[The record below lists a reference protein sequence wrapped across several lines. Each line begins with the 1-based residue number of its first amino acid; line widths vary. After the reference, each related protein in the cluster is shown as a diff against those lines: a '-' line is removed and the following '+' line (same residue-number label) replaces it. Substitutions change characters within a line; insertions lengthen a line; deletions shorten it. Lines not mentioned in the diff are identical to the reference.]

1 MGTNKVTVKYFL
13 CMLVLMLPAGLLA
26 QAEFVEY
33 NNPVY
38 NFLERMDAS
47 HIIEKYNSFEK
58 PATRRQIA
66 NYLTEVEKNLSSL
79 SDTDKKIFDDLKVE
93 FELELNGTLI
103 NSESL
108 FNGNGYNFLSDKER
122 YLYSMYERNKFT
134 LFVNGIAQFNYINSN
149 DNEINNSASA
159 SFLKYG
165 GQLRGTIL
173 DRIGYSV
180 QATNGKV
187 WGDRQAAL
195 NMKEILFSYK
205 YNTDPSNHTGNDF
218 VDNTEGYIS
227 ADFDLL
233 QLKLGRDRKTI
244 GYGPLPIIL
253 GDNFPSF
260 DYLQFDFNYKI
271 FSFSYVHGRLNGVTS
286 SYTDTVQGGIR
297 NVAEKY
303 FGYHRFGFNIS
314 KHISFGLGEMI
325 IYGNRSLDF
334 TYLNPFNFYKSVEHA
349 NQDRDNSLMF
359 LDVQNN
365 SLNGLKIFGS
375 VIMDDMDFGKI
386 GKGWFGNQLLYNL
399 TLYSASLY
407 KILPLEFYLQY
418 IRCEPYMFTHRIHNN
433 SYTSFGY
440 NLVNPIIP
448 NSDKYLVRI
457 NYNPYY
463 RLNFSLEASFTRHG
477 ANELNADGTVRI
489 NYGGDVLVGHRE
501 FDKTEVYF
509 LEGIKEYYR
518 NISFCTSYEPVNN
531 YYFILNLVY
540 ENNSL
545 ANSIRQKFVNG
556 FITLSFRI

>member
-1 MGTNKVTVKYFL
+1 MGTNKIILKFCVSLFVIFISS
-13 CMLVLMLPAGLLA
+13 GLFA

-47 HIIEKYNSFEK
+47 HIIDKYNSLER
-58 PATRRQIA
+58 PVTRRQITD
-66 NYLTEVEKNLSSL
+66 YLTEVEMNINSL
-79 SDTDKKIFDDLKVE
+79 SDADKKIFADLKKE
-93 FELELNGTLI
+93 FEYELNGTLN

-108 FNGNGYNFLSDKER
+108 FDGTGYNFLSDKER
-122 YLYSMYERNKFT
+122 YLYSMCERNKFT
-134 LFVNGIAQFNYINSN
+134 LFVNGIAQFNYIHSN
-149 DNEINNSASA
+149 DRVNDQSSSA

-173 DRIGYSV
+173 DKIGYSV
-180 QATNGKV
+180 KATNGKV
-187 WGDRQAAL
+187 WGDRNAAL
-195 NMKEILFSYK
+195 NLNEILFSYK

-227 ADFDLL
+227 ADFNLL
-233 QLKLGRDRKTI
+233 QFKLGRDRKII
-244 GYGPLPIIL
+244 GYGPLPVIL

-260 DYLQFDFNYKI
+260 DYLQFDFTYKI
-271 FSFSYVHGRLNGVTS
+271 FSFSYLHGRLNGIMS
-286 SYTDTVQGGIR
+286 SYTDSVQGGMR

-314 KHISFGLGEMI
+314 RHISFGLGEMI

-334 TYLNPFNFYKSVEHA
+334 TYVNPFNFYKSVEHA

-359 LDVQNN
+359 FDVQNN
-365 SLNGLKIFGS
+365 SVNGLKIFGS

-399 TLYSASLY
+399 TLYSSNLY

-433 SYTSFGY
+433 SYTSFSY
-440 NLVNPIIP
+440 NLVNPILP
-448 NSDKYLVRI
+448 NSEKFLIRI

-463 RLNFSLEASFTRHG
+463 RLNLSIEASFTRHG
-477 ANELNADGTVRI
+477 ANELNADGTVKT

-509 LEGIKEYYR
+509 LEGIREYYR
-518 NISFCTSYEPVNN
+518 SISFCANYEPVNN
-531 YYFILNLVY
+531 YFLLLNLVY

-545 ANSIRQKFVNG
+545 SNSIRQKYVNG